1 MTTPNQQPQ
10 SVPHSVPLAG
20 IIVVALE
27 VAVAAPIATRHLA
40 DLGAR
45 VLKVEVPG
53 RGDFARHYD
62 TKMSGQSTYFVWA
75 NTGKDS
81 IALDLKDPADRA
93 TFDRLVAGAD
103 VFIQNLSPAAAQ
115 RAGVSSAQLTE
126 LHPHLIACDISGYGL
141 DGPRTDDKAY
151 DMAIQA
157 ESGAMALT
165 GSPDAPSKVG
175 FSVADICAGMYAL
188 TSILAALVRR
198 NDTGQGAAISLSM
211 LECLTTWTAV
221 QTYASVADGVAV
233 ARNRRRH
240 GLIAPYGL
248 FDLDDGSSVLI
259 AVQADHEFVALCD
272 GVLARPEL
280 ARDSRF
286 ATAAARIANVDEL
299 EAEMR
304 SALGGI
310 AADEVRRRL
319 GAARVAN
326 ATMRDPLEVWNH
338 EQLVARDRKIDVEL
352 PGGATTRAYKP
363 PFNIAGVSPADP
375 AIVPDLDEHDPALVA
390 ELQRRADERGS
401 L

>member
-1 MTTPNQQPQ
+1 MTSSDPDR
-10 SVPHSVPLAG
+10 PLDG
-20 IIVVALE
+20 VIVVALE

-75 NTGKDS
+75 NAGKDS
-81 IALDLKDPADRA
+81 IALDLKAPGDRA
-93 TFDRLVAGAD
+93 SFDRLVAGAD
-103 VFIQNLSPAAAQ
+103 VFIQNLSPAAAE
-115 RAGVSSAQLTE
+115 RAGVSSAQLCAI
-126 LHPHLIACDISGYGL
+126 HPHLIACDISGYGL

-188 TSILAALVRR
+188 SSILAALVRR
-198 NDTGQGAAISLSM
+198 ERTGLGAAISLSM

-221 QTYASVADGVAV
+221 QIYASAADGEPVP
-233 ARNRRRH
+233 RNRRRH

-248 FDLDDGSSVLI
+248 FDLDDGSTVLI

-272 GVLARPEL
+272 GVLHRGDL
-280 ARDSRF
+280 AHDSRF
-286 ATAAARIANVDEL
+286 ATAAARIANVDDL

-304 SALGGI
+304 SALLATPASEI
-310 AADEVRRRL
+310 RRRL
-319 GAARVAN
+319 VEARVAN

-338 EQLVARDRKIDVEL
+338 EQLVARDRKVEVEL
-352 PGGATTRAYKP
+352 PGGETATVLKP
-363 PFNIAGVSPADP
+363 PFNIADVPPQPDQR
-375 AIVPDLDEHDPALVA
+375 VPDLDEHDPALVA
-390 ELQRRADERGS
+390 ELNRRAEER
-401 L
+401 